1 MKLPSFLINNKEKF
15 NKLTNFFTN
24 ITEEL
29 SLIAWVVVV
38 FLLILYSYVSSEYNL
53 QKITEIESYEQ
64 ISSSIEIKEFSLK
77 KLNL

>member
-64 ISSSIEIKEFSLK
+64 ISSSIEVKEFSLK
-77 KLNL
+77 N

>member
-77 KLNL
+77 N

>member
-64 ISSSIEIKEFSLK
+64 ISSSIEKKEFSLK
-77 KLNL
+77 N

>member
-64 ISSSIEIKEFSLK
+64 ISSSIEIKEK
-77 KLNL
+77 KKKN

>member
-1 MKLPSFLINNKEKF
+1 MKLPSFSINNKEKF

-77 KLNL
+77 N

>member
-24 ITEEL
+24 IKEEL

-77 KLNL
+77 N